1 MPIKVTCPKCQGVL
15 HAPDD
20 AGGKRG
26 KCPTCGTVLAIPAEG
41 AAVAEPT
48 PPVEPFRAPE
58 PPREEAPGTHRS
70 SFGAIPRP
78 AEVESRRPAAGS
90 RLTAPPAFAPAEPR
104 KLADPFAKPG
114 KRAVPG
120 IPGDGLVRAWRRARR
135 GLGWVQLALF
145 LFLIGAVGYAGIAVA
160 DNLGVKLP
168 SQDPGYLRLEG
179 LSSDDEIRAG
189 VVLIPAVLGLLACT
203 LGRFG
208 VSNAPRSSFA
218 KGLATV
224 AAVASLI
231 VLLGVAAILVPA
243 GVQMAQ
249 GFVPKGFLPPAEAA
263 PNRPDVIELAV
274 PLPREFLPADD
285 PNGMAQRIGMTLAII
300 FGVMA
305 EVWFV
310 AALGRMGAALHD
322 VRLGSRATRFVV
334 LIGLAVV
341 AVMVGWFAFEIYPRD
356 TNQFVA
362 ANVQPQWD
370 KLGNN
375 KPAVVWG
382 LIGLGAL
389 ILWLIYARMVGAARR
404 AIREWLEQNEPAA

>member
-41 AAVAEPT
+41 GSSADL
-48 PPVEPFRAPE
+48 PPPEPFRASEPLPE
-58 PPREEAPGTHRS
+58 PAGTHRS

-78 AEVESRRPAAGS
+78 PDVEPRRPATGS
-90 RLTAPPAFAPAEPR
+90 RLPAPPAFAPAEPR
-104 KLADPFAKPG
+104 KPADPFAKPG
-114 KRAVPG
+114 KRAVAG
-120 IPGDGLVRAWRRARR
+120 IPGQGLVRAWRRARR

-160 DNLGVKLP
+160 DTLGVKLP
-168 SQDPGYLRLEG
+168 SQDPGYLKLEG
-179 LSSDDEIRAG
+179 LSSDTEIRVG
-189 VVLIPAVLGLLACT
+189 VLLIPAVLGVLACT
-203 LGRFG
+203 IGRFG

-218 KGLATV
+218 KGLSTV

-231 VLLGVAAILVPA
+231 VLLGVVAILVPV
-243 GVQMAQ
+243 GVQVAQ
-249 GFVPKGFLPPAEAA
+249 GFVPQGFLPPPTGANA
-263 PNRPDVIELAV
+263 NQPDVLELAV
-274 PLPREFLPADD
+274 PMPRQFLPADD
-285 PNGMAQRIGMTLAII
+285 PNGMAQRIGMTLAVI

-310 AALGRMGAALHD
+310 TALGRMGAALHD

-334 LIGLAVV
+334 LVGLAIVV
-341 AVMVGWFAFEIYPRD
+341 VLIGWAAFEIYPRD
-356 TNQFVA
+356 MNQLVA
-362 ANVQPQWD
+362 DHVQPQWD
-370 KLGNN
+370 KLGDS

-382 LIGLGAL
+382 LIGLAGL
-389 ILWLIYARMVGAARR
+389 VYWLMYTRMVGAARR
-404 AIREWLEQNEPAA
+404 AIREWLEQNEPAV